1 MSKSAEDAKPLLEK
15 PKKTAAAAPF
25 MASKMPPTWVLLNP
39 LFWFFWAVDFMISMM
54 LPLPGLTLLKAA
66 SKMLTGTQSQIMDEA
81 KTRRAN
87 GTEALTTTP
96 VEGCDTAYALMKN
109 SFETFADLQAM
120 GTRKFLGWHKSEKVK
135 FPLKIFGNSSWK
147 TYAEVGDDAH
157 AFGRGL
163 IALGMQPI
171 SEAESAAC
179 VSEFRQ
185 ITGPH
190 CLLIFE
196 ETSADWM
203 TAAIGA
209 MSQSLPVATSY
220 STLGIGAVGEA
231 LNETSAPAIL
241 CNYKDVTKVAKLA
254 ETCKSLTSIIYSRN
268 YTEDELP
275 AHPERIGRLQVLS
288 FQDCVDLGNS
298 ADAKDTPTSPPT
310 KEHLGLIMYTS
321 GSTGKPKGVML
332 RQGAIASAV
341 GAFHEYVGSFMG
353 PSTSRST
360 QEVYLAYLP
369 AAHILEF
376 TVEMGILAYGAAIG
390 YSDPKTISSKG
401 AVRAMPDGTLNF
413 KPTGFGN
420 HPPGGIQEFAP
431 TLMAAV
437 PKIWDILKKGV
448 ESEIA
453 KASPVLQGVF
463 LAAFAARSLAL
474 QQGRSSPLCDLIFKK
489 PYKMLGGRLKLCVSG
504 GGPLS
509 PDIQNFVRVAFNVN
523 LVQGYGLTETCAA
536 GTVQPFWS
544 VEDAVTGPPVKSV
557 EIRLN
562 NCTEVLD
569 RDGQPY
575 LNTDREHLGKPC
587 SGRGEVWI
595 RGPPVSSGYYMME
608 EKTREEFDADS
619 WFHTGD
625 IAMWTKSG
633 MLKIVDRLKNLV
645 KLKGG
650 EYIAIEA
657 MEATY
662 SQSVYVNG
670 VNGGLMCYGDGD
682 MDRPVALVQ
691 AADFELK
698 KWADAT
704 GIAYTSLEDLCANP
718 QAAEHV
724 KADLNAIAK
733 GHLGNNELLAAV
745 ALLPGTADPESA
757 GLDAPWTPE
766 NQYLTASNKL
776 NRKPILK
783 GFDAIMKDLRVK
795 GIK

>member
-1 MSKSAEDAKPLLEK
+1 MAGKDAKP
-15 PKKTAAAAPF
+15 TRATVPF
-25 MASKMPPTWVLLNP
+25 VASKMPPTWVLLNP
-39 LFWFFWAVDFMISMM
+39 LFWFLWVLDFFVSMV
-54 LPLPGLTLLKAA
+54 LPLPGVTLLKATA
-66 SKMLTGTQSQIMDEA
+66 KMLTGTQSQIMDEA
-81 KTRRAN
+81 QTRRAK
-87 GTEALTTTP
+87 GTESLCTTP
-96 VEGCDTAYALMKN
+96 VSGCDTAYALMNN
-109 SFETFADLQAM
+109 SFKQFADLKAM
-120 GTRKFLGWHKSEKVK
+120 GTRKFLGWHTPEKAK
-135 FPLKIFGNSSWK
+135 FPLKIFGDSSWK
-147 TYAEVGDDAH
+147 TYADVGDEAH

-163 IALGMQPI
+163 VSLGMQPI
-171 SEAESAAC
+171 SEEDSLAC
-179 VSEFRQ
+179 TNGFGQ

-196 ETSADWM
+196 ETSSDWM

-220 STLGIGAVGEA
+220 STLGMSAVGEA
-231 LNETSAPAIL
+231 LNETNAPAIL
-241 CNYKDVTKVAKLA
+241 CNYKDVERVAKLA
-254 ETCKSLTSIIYSRN
+254 QSCCNLKYIIYSRN
-268 YTEDELP
+268 YTEDDKPE
-275 AHPERIGRLQVLS
+275 HPEKIGRIQVLS
-288 FQDCVDLGNS
+288 FQSCVELGNS
-298 ADAKDTPTSPPT
+298 SDVKDMPATPPT
-310 KEHLGLIMYTS
+310 KDHLGLIMYTS

-332 RQGAIASAV
+332 KQGGIAASIA
-341 GAFHEYVGSFMG
+341 AFHDYVGSFMG
-353 PSTSRST
+353 STTSAGA

-401 AVRAMPDGTLNF
+401 AVRRMPDGSLNN
-413 KPTGFGN
+413 KPTGFGK

-448 ESEIA
+448 EAEIA

-474 QQGRSSPLCDLIFKK
+474 QQGRSSPVCDLIFKK
-489 PYKMLGGRLKLCVSG
+489 PYQMLGGRLKLCVSG

-536 GTVQPFWS
+536 GTVQPYWS
-544 VEDAVTGPPVKSV
+544 VEDSVTGPPVKSV
-557 EIRLN
+557 ELRLN
-562 NCTEVLD
+562 SCTEVLD

-575 LNTDREHLGKPC
+575 LNSDREHLGKPC
-587 SGRGEVWI
+587 AGRGEVWI

-608 EKTREEFDADS
+608 EKTREEFDADG

-625 IAMWTKSG
+625 IAIWTSSG

-662 SQSVYVNG
+662 SQSVFVNG
-670 VNGGLMCYGDGD
+670 INGGLMCYGDGD

-691 AADFELK
+691 VTDFELK
-698 KWADAT
+698 KWADGAGVSYST
-704 GIAYTSLEDLCANP
+704 FEELCTNP
-718 QAAEHV
+718 QALDHV
-724 KADLNAIAK
+724 KADLNSIGK
-733 GHLGNNELLAAV
+733 GRLGNNELLAAV
-745 ALLPGTADPESA
+745 ALLPGSASPESN
-757 GLDAPWTPE
+757 GLEAPWTPE

-783 GFDAIMKDLRVK
+783 GFDSIMKDLRLK